1 MLTVY
6 EGVAVKH
13 SEDSPALRNAL
24 ALTLALADTTS
35 TQQSLHRTQRKATFC
50 PKLLSGDPQG
60 HSVPR
65 AARRHSAPG
74 TLQITRCRC
83 QASTCY
89 ALNSRPVSLARH
101 PPLQSSSPP
110 FFFF

>member
-13 SEDSPALRNAL
+13 SEDSPAPGNAL
-24 ALTLALADTTS
+24 ALTLALADVTRR
-35 TQQSLHRTQRKATFC
+35 QRSLHGTQRKATFC
-50 PKLLSGDPQG
+50 PKPLSGDPQE

-65 AARRHSAPG
+65 AVRRHSAPG

-89 ALNSRPVSLARH
+89 ALNSRPLF
-101 PPLQSSSPP
+101 P
-110 FFFF
+110 